1 MFDLPSKSDIEKI
14 SLDLLKQ
21 SKSLDVFPTP
31 VDSIVKYANLHFES
45 GIDLSVL
52 DQSFISKLSDKVSQK
67 YLEAI
72 GLVRGF
78 IDRREK
84 IIYLDLSQQVTR
96 QNFVKL
102 HEVGHDALYWQKD
115 ILDHLDNDATLNPY
129 TKEEFEAEANYFAS
143 STIFQQDRFENEMK
157 KLELGIKA
165 PMHLAKYFGAS
176 NHASLRKYVE
186 CSKKRCGL
194 IVLEKISQKG
204 DFPQCSKKDF
214 FQSLSFNESFGTIEL
229 PEKFGYTWQFA
240 QDYYNCKRYHENG
253 MICLITENGEV
264 EFQYH
269 FFNNTFN
276 AFVFLFPKGEINKTR
291 TKIVISNNY

>member
-21 SKSLDVFPTP
+21 SKALDIFPTP
-31 VDSIVKYANLHFES
+31 VDDIISYANLHFES
-45 GIDLSVL
+45 NVDLSIIN
-52 DQSFISKLSDKVSQK
+52 QSFISKLSDKVSQK

-84 IIYLDLSQQVTR
+84 IIYLDLSQRLCR

-102 HEVGHDALYWQKD
+102 HEVGHDTLFWQKD
-115 ILDHLDNDATLNPY
+115 ILDHLDNDASLDPY

-143 STIFQQDRFENEMK
+143 STLFQQDRFEHEMA

-165 PMHLAKYFGAS
+165 PMYLAKYFGAS
-176 NHASLRKYVE
+176 NHAALRRYVE
-186 CSKKRCGL
+186 CSKKRCAL
-194 IVLEKISQKG
+194 IVLEKISKKG
-204 DFPQCSKKDF
+204 EFPQCSKKDF
-214 FQSLSFNESFGTIEL
+214 FQSIIFNETFGTIEL
-229 PEKFGYTWQFA
+229 PEVFGYTWQFA
-240 QDYYNCKRYHENG
+240 QEYYNGKKFHENG
-253 MICLITENGEV
+253 TINLTTENGQV

-276 AFVFLFPKGEINKTR
+276 AFVFLFPIGEINKTR
-291 TKIVISNNY
+291 TKIIISNR